1 MKNFKIFLFAIIYLL
16 LVITAFYLGSVLNS
30 FSLNLCY
37 SEAIAS
43 LSSQSKSMINSND
56 QKKKQQFE
64 SMLNSLPLN
73 GYETD
78 CEKIRRI
85 IH

>member
-1 MKNFKIFLFAIIYLL
+1 
-16 LVITAFYLGSVLNS
+16 
-30 FSLNLCY
+30 
-37 SEAIAS
+37 
-43 LSSQSKSMINSND
+43 MINSND
-56 QKKKQQFE
+56 QKMKQQFE